1 MASKRRVKSKKKIS
15 LLMVLFVLLAIVV
28 GVGAVVSM
36 MMPFY
41 DWSSSYTLGNNTY
54 SVGYSISGFTLAW
67 GGSIIL
73 KGSIPGVSDYSKAFD
88 LENQNGGLIA
98 IFCLFVIG
106 IVLLVTYLVLS
117 FIPKVNR
124 NGLVKYVL
132 PLLSFLCLL
141 AGGIMCFC
149 LLPLIKDQL
158 DMSGVNKTIN
168 TLEKIGF
175 NATDKLGSGSI
186 ISGICGIVSGVIA
199 LLLISLTSKK

>member
-15 LLMVLFVLLAIVV
+15 LLMVLFVFLAIVV
-28 GVGAVVSM
+28 GVGAVVCM

-41 DWSSSYTLGNNTY
+41 DWSSSYTFGNNTY

-67 GGSIIL
+67 GGSILL
-73 KGSIPGVSDYSKAFD
+73 KGSIPAVNDYSKAVD

-106 IVLLVTYLVLS
+106 IVLLVIYLVLS
-117 FIPKVNR
+117 FIPKVNK

-175 NATDKLGSGSI
+175 KATDKLGSGSI
-186 ISGICGIVSGVIA
+186 LSGICGIVSGVIA
-199 LLLISLTSKK
+199 LLLIPLNSKK

>member
-41 DWSSSYTLGNNTY
+41 DWSSSYTFANNTY

-73 KGSIPGVSDYSKAFD
+73 KGSIPGVSDYSKEFD

-117 FIPKVNR
+117 FILKVNR

-199 LLLISLTSKK
+199 LLLIPLTSKK

>member
-15 LLMVLFVLLAIVV
+15 LLMVLFVLLAIVA
-28 GVGAVVSM
+28 GVGAVVCM

-41 DWSSSYTLGNNTY
+41 DWSSSYTFGNNTY

-73 KGSIPGVSDYSKAFD
+73 KGSIPAVNDYSKAVD

-117 FIPKVNR
+117 FIPKTNK

-132 PLLSFLCLL
+132 PLLAFLCLL

-175 NATDKLGSGSI
+175 KATDKLGSGSI
-186 ISGICGIVSGVIA
+186 LSGICGIVSGVFA
-199 LLLISLTSKK
+199 LILIPLNSKK

>member
-15 LLMVLFVLLAIVV
+15 LLMVLFVLLAIVA
-28 GVGAVVSM
+28 GVGAVVCM

-41 DWSSSYTLGNNTY
+41 DWSSSYTFGNNTY

-67 GGSIIL
+67 GGSITL
-73 KGSIPGVSDYSKAFD
+73 KGSIPAVNDYSKEVD

-175 NATDKLGSGSI
+175 KATDKLGSGSI
-186 ISGICGIVSGVIA
+186 LSGICGIVSGVIA
-199 LLLISLTSKK
+199 LLLIPLNSKK

>member
-15 LLMVLFVLLAIVV
+15 LLMVLFVLLAIVA
-28 GVGAVVSM
+28 GVGAVVCM

-41 DWSSSYTLGNNTY
+41 DWSSSYTFGNNTY

-73 KGSIPGVSDYSKAFD
+73 KGSIPAVNDYSKAVD

-106 IVLLVTYLVLS
+106 IVLLVTYLVLL
-117 FIPKVNR
+117 FIPKTNK

-132 PLLSFLCLL
+132 PLLAFLCLL

-175 NATDKLGSGSI
+175 KATDKLGSGSI
-186 ISGICGIVSGVIA
+186 LSGICGIVSGVIA
-199 LLLISLTSKK
+199 LILIPLTSKK

>member
-41 DWSSSYTLGNNTY
+41 DWSSSYTFGNNTY

-73 KGSIPGVSDYSKAFD
+73 KGSIPAVNDYSKEVD

-175 NATDKLGSGSI
+175 KATDKLGSGSI
-186 ISGICGIVSGVIA
+186 LPGICGIVSGVIA
-199 LLLISLTSKK
+199 LLLIPLNSKK

>member
-73 KGSIPGVSDYSKAFD
+73 KGSIPGVSDYSKEFD

-149 LLPLIKDQL
+149 LLPLIKNQL

-186 ISGICGIVSGVIA
+186 ISGICGIVSGVIV
-199 LLLISLTSKK
+199 LLLIPLTSKK

>member
-175 NATDKLGSGSI
+175 KATDKLGSGSI
-186 ISGICGIVSGVIA
+186 LSGICGIVSGVIA
-199 LLLISLTSKK
+199 LLLIPLNSKK

>member
-117 FIPKVNR
+117 FIPKVNK

-158 DMSGVNKTIN
+158 DMSGVNKIIN

-199 LLLISLTSKK
+199 LLLIPLNSKK

>member
-1 MASKRRVKSKKKIS
+1 MASKRRIKSKKKIS
-15 LLMVLFVLLAIVV
+15 LLMVLFVLLAIVA
-28 GVGAVVSM
+28 GVGAVVCM

-175 NATDKLGSGSI
+175 KATDKLGSGSI
-186 ISGICGIVSGVIA
+186 LSGICGIVSGVIA
-199 LLLISLTSKK
+199 LLLIPLNSKK

>member
-15 LLMVLFVLLAIVV
+15 LLMVLFVLLAIVA
-28 GVGAVVSM
+28 GVGAVVCM

-41 DWSSSYTLGNNTY
+41 DWSSSYTFGNNTY

-73 KGSIPGVSDYSKAFD
+73 KGSIPAVNDYSKAVD

-117 FIPKVNR
+117 FIPKTNK

-132 PLLSFLCLL
+132 PLLAFLCLL

-175 NATDKLGSGSI
+175 KATDKLGSGSI

-199 LLLISLTSKK
+199 LILIPLNSKK

>member
-15 LLMVLFVLLAIVV
+15 LLMVLFVLLAIVA

-41 DWSSSYTLGNNTY
+41 DWSSSYTFGNNTY
-54 SVGYSISGFTLAW
+54 SVGYFISGFTLAW
-67 GGSIIL
+67 GGSILL
-73 KGSIPGVSDYSKAFD
+73 KGSIPAVNDYSKAVD

-106 IVLLVTYLVLS
+106 IVLLVIYLVLS
-117 FIPKVNR
+117 FIPKVNK

-186 ISGICGIVSGVIA
+186 LSGICGIVSGVIA
-199 LLLISLTSKK
+199 LLLIPLSSKK

>member
-117 FIPKVNR
+117 FIPKANK

-175 NATDKLGSGSI
+175 KATDKLGSGSI
-186 ISGICGIVSGVIA
+186 LSGICGIVSGVIA
-199 LLLISLTSKK
+199 LILIPLNSKK

>member
-117 FIPKVNR
+117 FIPKVNK

-175 NATDKLGSGSI
+175 KATDKLGSGSI
-186 ISGICGIVSGVIA
+186 LSGICGIVSGVIA
-199 LLLISLTSKK
+199 LLLIPLNSKK

>member
-15 LLMVLFVLLAIVV
+15 LLMVLFVLLAIVA

-36 MMPFY
+36 MMSFY
-41 DWSSSYTLGNNTY
+41 DWSSSYTFGNNTY

-73 KGSIPGVSDYSKAFD
+73 KGSIPAVNDYSKAVD

-106 IVLLVTYLVLS
+106 MVLLVTYLVLS
-117 FIPKVNR
+117 FIPKVNK

-186 ISGICGIVSGVIA
+186 LSGICGIVSGVIA
-199 LLLISLTSKK
+199 LLLIPLNSKK

>member
-15 LLMVLFVLLAIVV
+15 LLMVLFVLLAIVA
-28 GVGAVVSM
+28 GVGAVVCM

-41 DWSSSYTLGNNTY
+41 DWSSSYTFGNNTY

-73 KGSIPGVSDYSKAFD
+73 KGSIPAVSDYSKAFD

-175 NATDKLGSGSI
+175 KATDKLGSGSI
-186 ISGICGIVSGVIA
+186 FSGICGIVSGVIA
-199 LLLISLTSKK
+199 LLLIPLNNKK

>member
-15 LLMVLFVLLAIVV
+15 LLMVLFVLLAIVA
-28 GVGAVVSM
+28 GVGAVVCM

-73 KGSIPGVSDYSKAFD
+73 KGSIPGVSDYSKEFD

-132 PLLSFLCLL
+132 PILSFLCLL

-149 LLPLIKDQL
+149 LLPLIKNQL

-186 ISGICGIVSGVIA
+186 LSGICGIVSGVIA
-199 LLLISLTSKK
+199 LLLIPLNSKK

>member
-117 FIPKVNR
+117 FIPKANK

-199 LLLISLTSKK
+199 LLLIPLTNKK

>member
-15 LLMVLFVLLAIVV
+15 LLMVLFVLLAIVA
-28 GVGAVVSM
+28 GVGAVVCM

-41 DWSSSYTLGNNTY
+41 DWSSSYTFGNNTY

-73 KGSIPGVSDYSKAFD
+73 KGSIPAVNDYSKAVD

-106 IVLLVTYLVLS
+106 LVLLVTYLVLS
-117 FIPKVNR
+117 FIPKANK

-132 PLLSFLCLL
+132 PLLAFLCLL

-175 NATDKLGSGSI
+175 KATDKLGSGSI
-186 ISGICGIVSGVIA
+186 LSGICGIVSGVIA
-199 LLLISLTSKK
+199 LVLIPFTNKK

>member
-98 IFCLFVIG
+98 IFCLFVIE

-117 FIPKVNR
+117 FIPKANK

-175 NATDKLGSGSI
+175 KATDKLGSGSI
-186 ISGICGIVSGVIA
+186 LSGICGIVSGVIA
-199 LLLISLTSKK
+199 LLLIPLNSKK

>member
-15 LLMVLFVLLAIVV
+15 LLMVLFVLLAIVA

-41 DWSSSYTLGNNTY
+41 DWSSSYTFGNNTY

-73 KGSIPGVSDYSKAFD
+73 KGSIPAVNDYSKAVD

-106 IVLLVTYLVLS
+106 MVLLVTYLVLS
-117 FIPKVNR
+117 FIPKVNK

-186 ISGICGIVSGVIA
+186 LSGICGIVSGVIA
-199 LLLISLTSKK
+199 LLLIPLNSKK

>member
-15 LLMVLFVLLAIVV
+15 LLMVLFVLLAIVA

-41 DWSSSYTLGNNTY
+41 DWSSSYTFGNNTY

-73 KGSIPGVSDYSKAFD
+73 KGSIPAVNDYSKAVD

-117 FIPKVNR
+117 FIPKANK

-175 NATDKLGSGSI
+175 KATDKLGSGSI
-186 ISGICGIVSGVIA
+186 LSGICGIVSGVIA
-199 LLLISLTSKK
+199 LLLIPLNSKK

>member
-15 LLMVLFVLLAIVV
+15 LLMVLFVFIAIVA
-28 GVGAVVSM
+28 GVGAVVCM

-41 DWSSSYTLGNNTY
+41 DWSSSYTFGNNTY

-73 KGSIPGVSDYSKAFD
+73 KGSIPAVNDYSKAVD

-117 FIPKVNR
+117 FIPKTNK

-132 PLLSFLCLL
+132 PLLAFLCLL

-175 NATDKLGSGSI
+175 KATDKLGSGSI
-186 ISGICGIVSGVIA
+186 LSGICGIVSGVIA
-199 LLLISLTSKK
+199 LLLIPLNSKK

>member
-1 MASKRRVKSKKKIS
+1 MASKRKVKSKKKIS
-15 LLMVLFVLLAIVV
+15 LLMVLFVLIAIVA
-28 GVGAVVSM
+28 GVGAVVCM

-41 DWSSSYTLGNNTY
+41 DWSSSYTFGNNTY

-73 KGSIPGVSDYSKAFD
+73 KGSIPAVNDYSKAVD

-117 FIPKVNR
+117 FIPKTNK

-132 PLLSFLCLL
+132 PLLAFLCLL

-175 NATDKLGSGSI
+175 KATDKLGSGSI
-186 ISGICGIVSGVIA
+186 LSGIFGIVSGVIA
-199 LLLISLTSKK
+199 LLLIPLTNKK

>member
-41 DWSSSYTLGNNTY
+41 DWSSSYTFANNTY

-73 KGSIPGVSDYSKAFD
+73 KGSIPGVSDYSKEFD

-199 LLLISLTSKK
+199 LLLIPLNSKK

>member
-15 LLMVLFVLLAIVV
+15 LLMVLFVLLAIVA
-28 GVGAVVSM
+28 GVGAVVCM

-41 DWSSSYTLGNNTY
+41 GWSSSYTFGNNTY

-73 KGSIPGVSDYSKAFD
+73 KGSIPAVNDYSKAVD

-117 FIPKVNR
+117 FIPKTNK

-132 PLLSFLCLL
+132 PLLAFLCLL

-175 NATDKLGSGSI
+175 KATDKLGSGSI

-199 LLLISLTSKK
+199 LILIPLNSKK

>member
-117 FIPKVNR
+117 FIPKANK

-186 ISGICGIVSGVIA
+186 LSGICGIVSGVIA
-199 LLLISLTSKK
+199 LLLIPLNSKK

>member
-15 LLMVLFVLLAIVV
+15 LLMVLFVLLAIVA

-41 DWSSSYTLGNNTY
+41 DWSSSYTFGNNTY

-73 KGSIPGVSDYSKAFD
+73 KGSIPAVNDHSKEVD

-117 FIPKVNR
+117 FIPKVNK

-186 ISGICGIVSGVIA
+186 LSGICGIVSGVIA
-199 LLLISLTSKK
+199 LLLIPLTSKK

>member
-15 LLMVLFVLLAIVV
+15 LLMVLFVLLAIVA

-36 MMPFY
+36 MMSFY
-41 DWSSSYTLGNNTY
+41 DWSSSYTFGNNTY
-54 SVGYSISGFTLAW
+54 SVGYSLSGFTLAW

-73 KGSIPGVSDYSKAFD
+73 KGSIPGVNDYSKAVD

-106 IVLLVTYLVLS
+106 MVLLVTYLVLS
-117 FIPKVNR
+117 FIPKANK

-186 ISGICGIVSGVIA
+186 LSGICGIVSGVIA
-199 LLLISLTSKK
+199 LLLIPLNSKK

>member
-67 GGSIIL
+67 GGSILL
-73 KGSIPGVSDYSKAFD
+73 KGSIPAVNDYSKAVD

-117 FIPKVNR
+117 FIPKVNK

-199 LLLISLTSKK
+199 LLLIPLTSKK

>member
-117 FIPKVNR
+117 FIPKANK

-175 NATDKLGSGSI
+175 NAIDKLGSGSI

-199 LLLISLTSKK
+199 LLLIPLTSKK

>member
-15 LLMVLFVLLAIVV
+15 LLMVLFVLIAIVA
-28 GVGAVVSM
+28 GVGAVVCM

-41 DWSSSYTLGNNTY
+41 DWSSSYTFGNNTY

-73 KGSIPGVSDYSKAFD
+73 KGSIPAVNDYSKAVD

-117 FIPKVNR
+117 FIPKTNK

-132 PLLSFLCLL
+132 PLLAFLCLL

-175 NATDKLGSGSI
+175 KATDKLGSGSI
-186 ISGICGIVSGVIA
+186 LSGIFGIVSGVIA
-199 LLLISLTSKK
+199 LLLIPLTNKK

>member
-15 LLMVLFVLLAIVV
+15 LLMVLFVLLAIVA
-28 GVGAVVSM
+28 GVGAVVCM

-73 KGSIPGVSDYSKAFD
+73 KGSIPGVSDYSKEVD

-186 ISGICGIVSGVIA
+186 LSGICGIVSGVIA
-199 LLLISLTSKK
+199 LLLIPLNSKK

>member
-15 LLMVLFVLLAIVV
+15 LLMVLFVLLAIVA
-28 GVGAVVSM
+28 GVGAVVCM

-41 DWSSSYTLGNNTY
+41 DWSSSYTFGNNTY
-54 SVGYSISGFTLAW
+54 SVGYSISGFTLAL

-73 KGSIPGVSDYSKAFD
+73 KGSIPAVNDYSKAVD

-117 FIPKVNR
+117 FIPKTNKNV
-124 NGLVKYVL
+124 LVKYVL
-132 PLLSFLCLL
+132 PLLAFLCLL

-175 NATDKLGSGSI
+175 KATDKLGSGSI
-186 ISGICGIVSGVIA
+186 LSGICGIVSGVIA
-199 LLLISLTSKK
+199 LILIPLTNKK

>member
-15 LLMVLFVLLAIVV
+15 LLMVLFVLLAIVA
-28 GVGAVVSM
+28 GVGAVVCM

-41 DWSSSYTLGNNTY
+41 DWSSSYTFGNNTY

-73 KGSIPGVSDYSKAFD
+73 KGSIPAVNDYSKAVD

-117 FIPKVNR
+117 FIPKTNK

-132 PLLSFLCLL
+132 PLLAFLCLL

-186 ISGICGIVSGVIA
+186 LSGIFGIVSGVLA
-199 LLLISLTSKK
+199 LLLIPLTNKK

>member
-41 DWSSSYTLGNNTY
+41 DWSSSYTFGNNTY

-73 KGSIPGVSDYSKAFD
+73 KGSIPAVNDYSKAVD

-117 FIPKVNR
+117 FIPKTNK

-132 PLLSFLCLL
+132 PLLAFLCLL

-186 ISGICGIVSGVIA
+186 LSGICGIVSGVIA
-199 LLLISLTSKK
+199 LLLIPLNSKK

>member
-73 KGSIPGVSDYSKAFD
+73 KGSIPGVSDYSKEFD

-149 LLPLIKDQL
+149 LLPLIKNQL

-199 LLLISLTSKK
+199 LLLIPLTSKK

>member
-15 LLMVLFVLLAIVV
+15 LLMVLFVLLAIVA
-28 GVGAVVSM
+28 GVGAVVCM

-41 DWSSSYTLGNNTY
+41 DWSSCYTFGNNTY

-73 KGSIPGVSDYSKAFD
+73 KGSIPAVNDYSKEVD

-175 NATDKLGSGSI
+175 KATDKLGSGSI
-186 ISGICGIVSGVIA
+186 LSGICGIVSGVIA
-199 LLLISLTSKK
+199 LLLIPLNSKK

>member
-15 LLMVLFVLLAIVV
+15 LLMVLFVLLAIVA
-28 GVGAVVSM
+28 GVGAVVCM

-41 DWSSSYTLGNNTY
+41 DWSSSYTFGNNTY

-73 KGSIPGVSDYSKAFD
+73 KGSIPAVNDYSKAVD

-117 FIPKVNR
+117 FIPKVNK
-124 NGLVKYVL
+124 NGLAKYVL

-175 NATDKLGSGSI
+175 KATDKLGRGSI
-186 ISGICGIVSGVIA
+186 LSGICGIVSGVIA
-199 LLLISLTSKK
+199 LILIPLTSKK

>member
-15 LLMVLFVLLAIVV
+15 LLMVLFVLLAIVA
-28 GVGAVVSM
+28 GVGAVVCM

-41 DWSSSYTLGNNTY
+41 DWSSSYTFGNNTY

-73 KGSIPGVSDYSKAFD
+73 KGSIPAVNDYSKAVD

-117 FIPKVNR
+117 FIPKANKNV
-124 NGLVKYVL
+124 LVKYVL
-132 PLLSFLCLL
+132 PLLAFLCLL

-175 NATDKLGSGSI
+175 KATDKLGSGSI
-186 ISGICGIVSGVIA
+186 LSGICGIVSGVIA
-199 LLLISLTSKK
+199 LLLIPLTNKK